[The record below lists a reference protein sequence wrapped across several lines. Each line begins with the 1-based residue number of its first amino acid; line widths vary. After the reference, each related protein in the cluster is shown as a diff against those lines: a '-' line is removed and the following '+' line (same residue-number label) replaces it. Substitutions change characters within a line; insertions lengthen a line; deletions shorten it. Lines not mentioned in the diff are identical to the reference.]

1 MREGLA
7 VKKMVIG
14 VGLFLSG
21 VVLFC
26 TDYAVRRIIE
36 SMPNTTL
43 VSGGIPVSYP
53 AFLLIAAGTAL
64 TLYGYRKD

>member
-1 MREGLA
+1 M
-7 VKKMVIG
+7 KKMVIG

-21 VVLFC
+21 VILFC
-26 TDYAVRRIIE
+26 TDYAVLSIIA

-53 AFLLIAAGTAL
+53 AFLLIAAGIAL
-64 TLYGYRKD
+64 VFYGYCRD